1 MLNNHQL
8 LIHGAPFGSWELPS
22 SDSLIKA
29 AEHVREALAIV
40 AYMRARERAGTF
52 ISPGNSVPLERQSA
66 MLFPFLG
73 RAASGSGN
81 QSTIHIDTLQG
92 AALETLHG
100 DGQTSDGIHCVSI
113 AKERAALPQRG
124 RSKSPHSAAYNLHA
138 TVGSR
143 QRLVHYVCEAQVI
156 P

>member
-1 MLNNHQL
+1 MLVNYQR

-40 AYMRARERAGTF
+40 AYLRALDCAGTF

-66 MLFPFLG
+66 MPFPFLG

-81 QSTIHIDTLQG
+81 QSTILTNTLPG
-92 AALETLHG
+92 AALGTLHG
-100 DGQTSDGIHCVSI
+100 G
-113 AKERAALPQRG
+113 G
-124 RSKSPHSAAYNLHA
+124 RYMMRK
-138 TVGSR
+138 
-143 QRLVHYVCEAQVI
+143 
-156 P
+156 